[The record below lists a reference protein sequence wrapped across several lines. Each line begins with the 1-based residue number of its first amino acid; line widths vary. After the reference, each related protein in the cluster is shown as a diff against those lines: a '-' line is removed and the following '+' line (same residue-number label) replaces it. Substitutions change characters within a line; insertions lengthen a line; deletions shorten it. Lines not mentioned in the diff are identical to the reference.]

1 MLHLEDMASPIIHWV
16 NSKGAYC
23 GAPDTGATT
32 ITPYTHA
39 VTCPECNAAL
49 RADAERRRL
58 AMRRLSIAVERL
70 RSRLPE
76 KP

>member
-1 MLHLEDMASPIIHWV
+1 MASPIIHWV

-23 GAPDTGATT
+23 GAPDDGAP

-49 RADAERRRL
+49 RADADRRRL

-70 RSRLPE
+70 RSRLPG